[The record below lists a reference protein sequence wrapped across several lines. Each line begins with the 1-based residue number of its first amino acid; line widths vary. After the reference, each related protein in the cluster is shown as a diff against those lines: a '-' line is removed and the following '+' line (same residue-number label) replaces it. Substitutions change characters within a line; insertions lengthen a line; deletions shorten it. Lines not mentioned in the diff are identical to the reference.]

1 MAKAARRLGI
11 LVGGGPAP
19 GINCVISAA
28 TIEAIN
34 SGWEVVGIE
43 NGFHDLMRGS
53 LERCRPLVIEDVSR
67 IHAMGGSILYTSR
80 ANPTKDPEDLQRTLD
95 SIREL
100 KLDAILS
107 IGGDDTGFS
116 ASVVAEAA
124 KGAIRVAH
132 VPKTIDNDLPL
143 PIGMPTFGFQ
153 TARHYGA
160 ELVTNL
166 MTDAM
171 TTRRWFFVV
180 AMGRQAG
187 HLALGIGKSSGA
199 TISIIP
205 EDFPEDEPIGMDHI
219 VDILEAA
226 MFKRIASGRPFG
238 VAVLAEGLSL
248 RFPAADV
255 DVAMPDAERDEHGHV
270 RLAEVHLHRVL
281 CDLVKARF
289 VERGQKVTIVAKNI
303 GYELRSARPIPF
315 DIDYTR
321 DLGYG
326 AVDYLRGLLDG
337 TNDSDEVG
345 AMVTIQD
352 GELAPLRFGTF
363 TDPKTGRPR
372 VRIVNVK
379 SESYRVARE
388 YMIRLEREDLETP
401 SKLAALAAARG
412 ITPAAFADRY
422 RYLVEKDTFQPNS

>member
-1 MAKAARRLGI
+1 
-11 LVGGGPAP
+11 VGGGPAP

-34 SGWEVVGIE
+34 SGWEVFGIE
-43 NGFHDLMRGS
+43 NGFQDLMQGS
-53 LERCRPLVIEDVSR
+53 LANVRPLAIEDVSR
-67 IHAMGGSILYTSR
+67 IHLMGGSILYTSR
-80 ANPTKDPEDLQRTLD
+80 ANPTKSPEDLQRT
-95 SIREL
+95 IGAIQEL
-100 KLDAILS
+100 RLDALLS

-116 ASVVAEAA
+116 ASVVATAA
-124 KGAIRVAH
+124 GGAFRAAH

-153 TARHYGA
+153 SARHVGA
-160 ELVTNL
+160 DIVTNL

-187 HLALGIGKSSGA
+187 HLALGIGKSAGA
-199 TISIIP
+199 TLSIIP
-205 EDFPEDEPIGMDHI
+205 EDFPKDAPIALNHI

-226 MFKRIASGRPFG
+226 IYKRIASGRPFG

-248 RFPAADV
+248 RLPARDV

-270 RLAEVHLHRVL
+270 RLAEVHLHRL
-281 CDLVKARF
+281 LADLVKARF
-289 VERGQKVTIVAKNI
+289 TERREKITVVAKNL

-326 AVDYLRGLLDG
+326 AVDYLRGLLDDASG
-337 TNDSDEVG
+337 AHEVG

-352 GELAPLRFGTF
+352 GQLVPLRFGTF
-363 TDPKTGRPR
+363 NDPETGRPR
-372 VRIVNVK
+372 VRTVNVD

-388 YMIRLEREDLETP
+388 YMIRLEREDLDTP
-401 SKLAALAAARG
+401 TKLRDIASAANMA
-412 ITPAAFADRY
+412 PQEFADRY
-422 RYLVEKDTFQPNS
+422 RYLVEKDTFQPKA